1 MRFLLLLAL
10 LPLYSS
16 AADFQH
22 RNMVAGA
29 AFASAVDRPL
39 GNTIWFSSF
48 SIEGKNAAGFLNSSN
63 MPLLTVANTAISA
76 YDAHIT
82 YDISNFYKKDDGR
95 LKIVSNAI
103 LQSPN
108 TIYSIG
114 FDTGVSTAKISIKPS
129 IFLGVTHVFSINKN
143 SYFLVGGGAWF
154 GGKVSETAC
163 YDSYD
168 RAYWCQNLTAW
179 SDYQPSYPQNFE
191 YLDIKY
197 IYRF

>member
-10 LPLYSS
+10 LPVYSP

-29 AFASAVDRPL
+29 AFASTVDRPL

-82 YDISNFYKKDDGR
+82 YDISNFYKKDDSR
-95 LKIVSNAI
+95 LKIVSNTI

-108 TIYSIG
+108 TIYSIWCSIQNTTFRALVVCFALRVIKIALQKPTLIWFEPDG
-114 FDTGVSTAKISIKPS
+114 FQGISSRKMKCY
-129 IFLGVTHVFSINKN
+129 FLGNK
-143 SYFLVGGGAWF
+143 
-154 GGKVSETAC
+154 
-163 YDSYD
+163 
-168 RAYWCQNLTAW
+168 
-179 SDYQPSYPQNFE
+179 
-191 YLDIKY
+191 
-197 IYRF
+197 

>member
-1 MRFLLLLAL
+1 M
-10 LPLYSS
+10 
-16 AADFQH
+16 
-22 RNMVAGA
+22 
-29 AFASAVDRPL
+29 
-39 GNTIWFSSF
+39 
-48 SIEGKNAAGFLNSSN
+48 
-63 MPLLTVANTAISA
+63 
-76 YDAHIT
+76 
-82 YDISNFYKKDDGR
+82 
-95 LKIVSNAI
+95 KIVSNTI

-129 IFLGVTHVFSINKN
+129 IFLGVTHVFGINKN